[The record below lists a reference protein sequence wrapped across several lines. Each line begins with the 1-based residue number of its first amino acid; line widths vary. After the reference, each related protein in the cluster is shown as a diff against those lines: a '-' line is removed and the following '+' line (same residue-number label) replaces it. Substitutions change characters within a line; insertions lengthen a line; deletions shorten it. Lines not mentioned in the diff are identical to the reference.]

1 MDEFCQDK
9 DETQVSLTLIVATT
23 MLVTWFLKIMF
34 WNRCMIK

>member
-23 MLVTWFLKIMF
+23 MLVT
-34 WNRCMIK
+34 